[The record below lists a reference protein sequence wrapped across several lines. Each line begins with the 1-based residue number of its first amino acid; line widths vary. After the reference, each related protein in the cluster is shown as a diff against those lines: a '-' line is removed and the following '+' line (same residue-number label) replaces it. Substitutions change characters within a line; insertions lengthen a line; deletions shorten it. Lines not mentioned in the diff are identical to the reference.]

1 MLFARSKAEDQLGKY
16 VKFFLIHVEIRA
28 ADGIKFSTTSRLA
41 AVANGGGSGACDK
54 GFREEDTTLME
65 EEMFVG
71 DVISQIAYD
80 PGFDGMGC
88 RAPFVCWGGKNI
100 EAAWMRKAEF
110 LCLDF
115 SRSLVSVSSY
125 VGVEQ
130 EESVVSWKC
139 NCGREGSIRSGFV
152 GHGVSSLMCGG
163 VMKKGRQVS

>member
-1 MLFARSKAEDQLGKY
+1 MKTS
-16 VKFFLIHVEIRA
+16 LIHVAVRA
-28 ADGIKFSTTSRLA
+28 ADGNEFSNTSWRA

-54 GFREEDTTLME
+54 CFREEDTTLME

-80 PGFDGMGC
+80 PGFDGVGC
-88 RAPFVCWGGKNI
+88 RAPFVGRGGKNV

-115 SRSLVSVSSY
+115 PSSLVSGRSY
-125 VGVEQ
+125 VDVER
-130 EESVVSWKC
+130 EESVASWKC
-139 NCGREGSIRSGFV
+139 NCGREGSIRSGFG
-152 GHGVSSLMCGG
+152 GHGVSSLMCDE